1 MNTFPDFLIIYNF
14 YLHFFL
20 FIRCFTE
27 KKRFLTKTRI
37 VCYCVSY
44 QHYPGLWCV
53 NPLELAEDVGVLGR
67 DAGGLQDGDSEG
79 EGAAD
84 LQVRQSFLRGE
95 VQRKI
100 QTQACTLGWALGS
113 FDGFMEEKKI

>member
-1 MNTFPDFLIIYNF
+1 MINIGTHGSKKMCNKTILMN
-14 YLHFFL
+14 
-20 FIRCFTE
+20 C
-27 KKRFLTKTRI
+27 
-37 VCYCVSY
+37 S
-44 QHYPGLWCV
+44 
-53 NPLELAEDVGVLGR
+53 LELAEDVGVLGR